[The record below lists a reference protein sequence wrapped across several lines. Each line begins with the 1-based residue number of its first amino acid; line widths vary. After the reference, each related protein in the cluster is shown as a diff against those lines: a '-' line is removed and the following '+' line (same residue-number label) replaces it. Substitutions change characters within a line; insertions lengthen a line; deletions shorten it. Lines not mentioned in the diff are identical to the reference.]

1 MIIAII
7 FLLFMS
13 LFFSGSETAL
23 TATNRMRLKSK
34 ANSGDVRAQKL
45 LKLVEKP
52 SVFITTILIGNNIA
66 NILLPTLVTTMAID
80 YGISVAIAS
89 AILTVV
95 IIIFGEVIPK
105 SVAAAFPERIAYL
118 VRPIIQFLVV
128 ALRPI
133 TVILNAMTDSI
144 TRALSKGEVQTA
156 SVSKDELM
164 AIVDLADSE
173 GELLSDESYRITA
186 TLNFQKL
193 NVKDVM
199 TTPRTEVIAV
209 QKDTSFDDVRDLVI
223 SEMYTRYPV
232 YDENQDDIVG
242 VFHSKYLL
250 QWSLEPEKTLMDF
263 ADKDPLRVDEFES
276 VNKVLRKMSRER
288 KHLAIVI
295 DEYGGTEGI
304 LTHED
309 IIESMLGFEIEDETD
324 IHNDSLVDSM
334 TENEIVCDGKITL
347 HRLNSVFGT
356 EIPEEEDTLSGY
368 LYKMFND
375 VPEDN
380 DVHIEDELQF
390 TVLQM
395 EENTIRKV
403 QILKR

>member
-118 VRPIIQFLVV
+118 VRPIIQFLVI

>member
-144 TRALSKGEVQTA
+144 TRALSKGEVRSS

-232 YDENQDDIVG
+232 YDEDQDDIVG

-324 IHNDSLVDSM
+324 INNDSLVDSM
-334 TENEIVCDGKITL
+334 TESEIVCDGKITL

>member
-1 MIIAII
+1 M
-7 FLLFMS
+7 
-13 LFFSGSETAL
+13 
-23 TATNRMRLKSK
+23 
-34 ANSGDVRAQKL
+34 
-45 LKLVEKP
+45 
-52 SVFITTILIGNNIA
+52 
-66 NILLPTLVTTMAID
+66 
-80 YGISVAIAS
+80 
-89 AILTVV
+89 
-95 IIIFGEVIPK
+95 
-105 SVAAAFPERIAYL
+105 
-118 VRPIIQFLVV
+118 V

-144 TRALSKGEVQTA
+144 TRALSKGEVRSS

-199 TTPRTEVIAV
+199 TTPRTEVVAV

>member
-13 LFFSGSETAL
+13 FFFSGSETAL
-23 TATNRMRLKSK
+23 TATNKMRLQSK
-34 ANSGDVRAQKL
+34 ANMGDARAQKL
-45 LKLVEKP
+45 LNLVEKP

-66 NILLPTLVTTMAID
+66 NILLPTLVTTIAIE
-80 YGISVAIAS
+80 YGLSIALLS
-89 AILTVV
+89 GILTVI

-105 SVAAAFPERIAYL
+105 SVASAFPERIAYL
-118 VRPIIQFLVV
+118 ICPIIQFLVV
-128 ALRPI
+128 VLRPI
-133 TVILNAMTDSI
+133 TVVLNAMTDAI
-144 TRALSKGEVQTA
+144 TRALSKGEVQKS

-173 GELLSDESYRITA
+173 GELLSDESYRINA
-186 TLNFQKL
+186 TLNFQRL
-193 NVKDVM
+193 NVKDVL

-209 QKDTSFDDVRDLVI
+209 QKDTLFADVRDLVI

-232 YDENQDDIVG
+232 FDENLDDIVG

-250 QWSLEPEKTLMDF
+250 QWSLQPEKTLMDF
-263 ADKDPLRVDEFES
+263 ADNSPLRVDEFES

-356 EIPEEEDTLSGY
+356 DIPEDEDTLSGY

-375 VPEDN
+375 VPKDN
-380 DVHIEDELQF
+380 DVHIEAELQF

>member
-13 LFFSGSETAL
+13 FFFSGSETAL
-23 TATNRMRLKSK
+23 TATNKMRLKSK
-34 ANSGDVRAQKL
+34 ANSGDARAQKL

-66 NILLPTLVTTMAID
+66 NILLPTLVTTMAIE
-80 YGISVAIAS
+80 YGLSVALLS
-89 AILTVV
+89 AIVTVV

-199 TTPRTEVIAV
+199 TTPRTEVVAV

>member
-23 TATNRMRLKSK
+23 TAANRMRLKSK

-199 TTPRTEVIAV
+199 TTPRTEVVAV